1 MRRIHLQLVD
11 ENRSFAGY
19 APHLSVSAYRGRGL
33 TPHSQLVTCPRC
45 KTLIV
50 RAQRAI
56 EATHAV
62 ERRP

>member
-11 ENRSFAGY
+11 ENRSFAAC
-19 APHLSVSAYRGRGL
+19 APHLSVSAYRARGL
-33 TPHSQLVTCPRC
+33 TLHSQLVTCPRC

-56 EATHAV
+56 EAHAA